1 MADGYPTAGPGLP
14 PSPEELRVGPRPL
27 TGEISG
33 PPLMPSAPSTPMGP
47 PAAEGLTTEQILA
60 GELPPELAPP
70 PAGEEDPLAGVGM
83 HRAFAGRPV
92 MVTGGDIVLTEPS
105 GAMTRLRPGD
115 PGYQEAAEQRAA
127 QQFGEAGP
135 AQPVRTGATTVQ
147 TALQSDTSAQAQAM
161 MGPRGAALVEQLRGQ
176 GVPEETIR
184 QRLGLRTGPAP
195 GAGMGRM
202 GMGRPAAPKLPPE
215 LRALNPEPGFYL
227 PGYREALEASDIPD
241 EQKGQL
247 RQQYE
252 TWLETDPRGVAA
264 RKQEMELGFGEKMA
278 GFEQQRQAA
287 EQRELDAQRELAAQ
301 QAEKAKLQEAEFAQ
315 FRADYEQS
323 YQQAD
328 AEYRRAVDE
337 MKATKVDPRRG
348 QVPILDALALALG
361 AAGAAFTGQPN
372 FAQKLISDRIDR
384 DIKAQLADIS
394 TLKDVAAAKRN
405 RLGMLR
411 QQLGDEQAAIQ
422 TERQL
427 QLDQA
432 KAYLAEQAA
441 TGKSEMARVDA
452 QRYAAEVDRQLSRAQ
467 IDNEQRIRVQAGMAA
482 GQRLQMMRAAAGA
495 QAQARRKQQG
505 QRQLAAQG
513 LAGYR
518 PLGKDEAKR
527 VIPGVGIA
535 LPGSK
540 VQDLRDEAA
549 KFRGAMR
556 NVETMDRILQK
567 YQGSDFVM
575 SEDDKAAYR
584 RAAAQVDVPTIN
596 AVAGASMTE
605 GEMQRI
611 APMLAPEAT
620 DAIGRQRY
628 DMGRVMTGYKNQLQ
642 GSFRE
647 RMGAH
652 VERPVSVGVNPETGR
667 QEYMVP
673 EGVSGPAAWRTG
685 AGGATVMPGTAP
697 GQ

>member
-1 MADGYPTAGPGLP
+1 
-14 PSPEELRVGPRPL
+14 
-27 TGEISG
+27 
-33 PPLMPSAPSTPMGP
+33 MGP
-47 PAAEGLTTEQILA
+47 PPVEGLTTEQILA
-60 GELPPELAPP
+60 GELPPELQPAPI
-70 PAGEEDPLAGVGM
+70 GEEDPLAGAGM
-83 HRAFAGRPV
+83 WRPAGVAPPV
-92 MVTGGDIVLTEPS
+92 TTAELARGVVDPATGERVP
-105 GAMTRLRPGD
+105 AGD
-115 PGYQEAAEQRAA
+115 PRFEETRRRI
-127 QQFGEAGP
+127 AGGGP
-135 AQPVRTGATTVQ
+135 GAGAPVRTGVTTVQ

-184 QRLGLRTGPAP
+184 QRLGLRTRPVAAG
-195 GAGMGRM
+195 GAGVRG
-202 GMGRPAAPKLPPE
+202 GVAPAADPGRYLPADVK
-215 LRALNPEPGFYL
+215 ALNPEPGFYL
-227 PGYREALEASDIPD
+227 PGYREAVEQLEMDPKNKEELLRRYD
-241 EQKGQL
+241 EWL
-247 RQQYE
+247 RS
-252 TWLETDPRGVAA
+252 DPRGVAA
-264 RKQEMELGFGEKMA
+264 RKQEMELGFGRKMA
-278 GFEQQRQAA
+278 TIEQQRQVV

-315 FRADYEQS
+315 FRQDFEQS

-348 QVPILDALALALG
+348 AIPVLDALAAALG
-361 AAGAAFTGQPN
+361 AAGAAFTGGPN
-372 FAQKLISDRIDR
+372 FAQQAIDARIDR

-394 TLKDVAAAKRN
+394 TLKDVAAAKQN

-422 TERQL
+422 TERML

-432 KAYLAEQAA
+432 KAFLTEKAA
-441 TGKSEMARVDA
+441 TARSETAKVDA
-452 QRYAAEVDRQLSRAQ
+452 QRYLAHVDRELSRAQ
-467 IDNEQRIRVQAGMAA
+467 LDNEQRIRVGAA
-482 GQRLQMMRAAAGA
+482 LAADQRMQQRRAAMWA
-495 QAQARRKQQG
+495 QGQARRKQQAR
-505 QRQLAAQG
+505 QQLAAQG

-540 VQDLRDEAA
+540 VQELRDETA

-556 NVETMDRILQK
+556 NVETMDRILRK
-567 YQGSDFVM
+567 YQGSDLVM

-642 GSFRE
+642 GAFRE